1 MGRYPAPTPLTHC
14 AIGSATGQS
23 DLLVT
28 LLRMLIG
35 GQNDPRSHDE
45 RLGGAESTNEL
56 FKPFGFRIRQVNGI
70 TGIGSTHFFLPPIFS
85 LSVLVH
91 PVKLGNYL

>member
-1 MGRYPAPTPLTHC
+1 MGRYPAPTPLTYC
-14 AIGSATGQS
+14 AISGPTGRS

-45 RLGGAESTNEL
+45 RLGSAGSTNQL

-70 TGIGSTHFFLPPIFS
+70 TGIGSTHFFLPPSLS